1 MLGRSRRAP
10 WSCCS
15 SSGSTGSASP
25 RCQQRSSQSGSS
37 LGRRRGTRT
46 SSTWTTSACPATSST
61 GTRRSGC
68 TSRPTLAPSPTC
80 WVRSNCD
87 DSSADFLSVIPPVF
101 GIPCMSCTLPC
112 TDECNKPLSSLFSS
126 SGSEPLMRYCFR
138 KKYIKPIQVLKQHL
152 KASLIVSSPRESGRP
167 FQAFD
172 WFRVWLPFPLG
183 PGYEEAGG
191 ALQVSQGETHLSQLA
206 LWGQAVCLLPLRRL
220 SGHLQHTRG
229 PREMGKAGRQIVNN
243 YCWKTKPAYSTLARC
258 GLTKVRRLKASLCP
272 QLIRC
277 SKADN
282 FFSSCLTFYWQCAH
296 SKQNMLFQ
304 SSTAQLTRWNGL
316 WAGMG
321 NIFSYLVA
329 ASLRLS
335 LVILQPSFLTQVIIR
350 YPFSILPPA
359 CSSHYPSILN
369 WWSFSTFLL
378 NSISRHHLR
387 SIFSNQ
393 FPVSSLSQLQL
404 LPPQDITGAQ
414 PSMTVQ
420 QGKHT
425 TVLEMEF
432 CVLDFCLVTDS
443 VYRSDYAD
451 PESVLV
457 LLTNDLVRRERV
469 RAY

>member
-1 MLGRSRRAP
+1 
-10 WSCCS
+10 
-15 SSGSTGSASP
+15 
-25 RCQQRSSQSGSS
+25 
-37 LGRRRGTRT
+37 
-46 SSTWTTSACPATSST
+46 
-61 GTRRSGC
+61 
-68 TSRPTLAPSPTC
+68 
-80 WVRSNCD
+80 
-87 DSSADFLSVIPPVF
+87 
-101 GIPCMSCTLPC
+101 
-112 TDECNKPLSSLFSS
+112 
-126 SGSEPLMRYCFR
+126 MRYCFR
-138 KKYIKPIQVLKQHL
+138 KKYMKPIQVLKQHL
-152 KASLIVSSPRESGRP
+152 KASLIVSSPRESSRP

-229 PREMGKAGRQIVNN
+229 PREMGKAGRQLVNN
-243 YCWKTKPAYSTLARC
+243 HCWTTKPAYSTLARC
-258 GLTKVRRLKASLCP
+258 GLTKARRLKANLCP
-272 QLIRC
+272 RLIRC
-277 SKADN
+277 NKADN
-282 FFSSCLTFYWQCAH
+282 FFCDFAH
-296 SKQNMLFQ
+296 SKQNMLVYY
-304 SSTAQLTRWNGL
+304 STVQLIRWNGL

-335 LVILQPSFLTQVIIR
+335 FVILQPSFLPQVIIR
-350 YPFSILPPA
+350 YSLSILPPA
-359 CSSHYPSILN
+359 VSSYYLSILS
-369 WWSFSTFLL
+369 WWSFSTFLPH
-378 NSISRHHLR
+378 SISRHHLI